1 MDLMTLRRLAP
12 SCGDA
17 QRILQ
22 SLERVRMLGAGDALA
37 AELFAE
43 VARCSAEWNEVL
55 PATAAERQAGL
66 GLFLRWADDHIE
78 SSMVLG
84 SLVYRF
90 GASPTGARV
99 SGLDFEVLT
108 SGWLHALS
116 RHDTGWDEATAHAWS
131 RACAWAASCLRAG
144 HEARLEGRIATRD
157 IIHLTIAA

>member
-1 MDLMTLRRLAP
+1 MTLRRLAP

-17 QRILQ
+17 RRILQ
-22 SLERVRMLGAGDALA
+22 SLERVRMLGAGDSLA

-43 VARCSAEWNEVL
+43 VAQCSPEWNDAL
-55 PATAAERQAGL
+55 PATAAERHAGL
-66 GLFLRWADDHIE
+66 SLFVRWVEEHVE

-99 SGLDFEVLT
+99 SGLDFDVLT
-108 SGWLHALS
+108 GAWLRALS

-131 RACAWAASCLRAG
+131 RACAWASSCLLAG
-144 HEARLEGRIATRD
+144 HEARLQGRIATRD
-157 IIHLTIAA
+157 VVHLTIAA